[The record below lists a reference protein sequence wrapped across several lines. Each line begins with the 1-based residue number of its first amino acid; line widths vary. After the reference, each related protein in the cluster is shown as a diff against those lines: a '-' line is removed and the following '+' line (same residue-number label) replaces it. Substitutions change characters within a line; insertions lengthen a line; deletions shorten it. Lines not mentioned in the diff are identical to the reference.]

1 MGLLSFIGNILWVI
15 FGGLLSCIEWIIA
28 GIIMCVTIIG
38 IPFGIQCFKLASF
51 VIWPFGR
58 EIRRG
63 KTGVGKLILN
73 ILWIFIGSW
82 YIALTHLLIG
92 LFFCI
97 TIIGIPFGVQH
108 FKLAGLAFAPFG
120 VRIVDV

>member
-1 MGLLSFIGNILWVI
+1 MGLLSFIGNIIWVI
-15 FGGLLSCIEWIIA
+15 FGGLLTFIEWIIA
-28 GIIMCVTIIG
+28 GIIMCITVIG

-58 EIRRG
+58 EIRRK

-82 YIALTHLLIG
+82 YIALSHLLIG
-92 LFFCI
+92 ICFCI
-97 TIIGIPFGVQH
+97 TIIGIPFGMQH

-120 VRIVDV
+120 AYIVEK

>member
-1 MGLLSFIGNILWVI
+1 MGLLSFIGNIIWVI
-15 FGGLLSCIEWIIA
+15 FGGLLTSIEWITA
-28 GIIMCVTIIG
+28 GLIMCITIIG

-58 EIRRG
+58 DIRRE

-82 YIALTHLLIG
+82 YIALSHLLIG
-92 LFFCI
+92 IFFCI
-97 TIIGIPFGVQH
+97 TIIGIPFGMQH
-108 FKLAGLAFAPFG
+108 FKLGGLAFAPFG
-120 VRIVDV
+120 AYIVEK